1 MTERVK
7 TGIPGLDS
15 MLNGG
20 FLQGDTV
27 VVAGSA
33 GTGKTTFCLQYL
45 VNGIIES
52 NEKGI
57 FVSFEQ
63 LPEQVYR
70 DALNFGWD
78 LKKLEDENKF
88 RFVCTSP
95 TLLLGTD
102 SGEQILDELISEFRP
117 KRIAIDS
124 LSHFE
129 MFVENSALR
138 EELYRLIMYLKT
150 KHLSSVLTWETSNN
164 TLLPGN
170 DLSNEQLSFLVD
182 CIILMRHVEI
192 ESSIKKVLLVL
203 KMRGSNHDKQIR
215 EYAVTSNGIKVLPA
229 IRGYEG
235 VMSGAPRKSIMES
248 ASSGFEKAFSN
259 IKDESSGKSS
269 KGA

>member
-1 MTERVK
+1 MPARVK
-7 TGIPGLDS
+7 TGIPGLDN
-15 MLNGG
+15 MLMGG
-20 FLQGDTV
+20 FLEGDSV
-27 VVAGSA
+27 IVAGSA

-52 NEKGI
+52 NERGI

-78 LKKLEDENKF
+78 LKKLEAENKF

-95 TLLLGTD
+95 QLLLGTD

-129 MFVENSALR
+129 LFVENAALR

-150 KHLSSVLTWETSNN
+150 KRLSAVLTWETSNN

-170 DLSNEQLSFLVD
+170 DFNDEQLSFLVD

-192 ESSIKKVLLVL
+192 DSMIKKVLLIL
-203 KMRGSNHDKQIR
+203 KMRGSNHDKQIK
-215 EYAVTSNGIKVLPA
+215 EYTITQNGIKVLPA
-229 IRGYEG
+229 IHGYEG
-235 VMSGAPRKSIMES
+235 VMSGSPRKSVMES
-248 ASSGFEKAFSN
+248 ASDGFKKAFSN
-259 IKDESSGKSS
+259 IKEQSEKH
-269 KGA
+269 